1 MTRAILPG
9 SFDPVTNGHIDLANR
24 ALKMFD
30 DVVVA
35 VLINAQKKPLFT
47 VEERQHFIRSSMH
60 DERVR
65 CITFEGL
72 LVDVA
77 KRMGAKVLIR
87 GLRAV
92 SDFEYEC
99 QMAMMNRDLA
109 PEIETVF
116 LMPQSCYSFLSSRMV
131 KEVASLRGDV
141 SHLVPPVV
149 LDALRAKFGT
159 PPLDEFN

>member
-1 MTRAILPG
+1 MIRAILPG
-9 SFDPVTNGHIDLANR
+9 SFDPLTNGHVDLALR

-30 DVVVA
+30 EVVVA
-35 VLINAQKKPLFT
+35 VLINSQKRPLFS
-47 VEERQHFIRSSMH
+47 VEERMHFISESI
-60 DERVR
+60 DNPKVS
-65 CITFEGL
+65 CVSFEGL
-72 LVDVA
+72 LVDFA
-77 KRMGAKVLIR
+77 KKMGAKVLIR

-109 PEIETVF
+109 PEIETAF
-116 LMPQSCYSFLSSRMV
+116 LMPKSSYSFLSSRMV

-149 LDALRAKFGT
+149 LHALHQRFGA
-159 PPLDEFN
+159 DRS